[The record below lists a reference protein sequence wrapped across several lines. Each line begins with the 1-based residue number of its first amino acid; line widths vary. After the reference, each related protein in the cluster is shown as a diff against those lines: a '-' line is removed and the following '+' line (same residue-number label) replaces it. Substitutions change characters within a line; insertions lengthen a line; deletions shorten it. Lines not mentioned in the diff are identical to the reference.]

1 MALYIFVES
10 FLFYSVV
17 RRLDYMSALFRKAKQ
32 SRIFQDV
39 VSQIQG
45 AILDGH
51 IKAGDKL
58 PSERD
63 LGEMLGTSRG
73 TLREALRVLEQKDLI
88 EIRLGVG
95 GGAIVKDPGGKQITE
110 SLAMLIR
117 SQKISLRHLAEF
129 REDVEGTVTGM
140 AAERAT
146 DDDIR
151 HLQDLLKAAKACC
164 EASAKEWRE
173 FMRVDEQVHMFM
185 ARISGNPIYE
195 FILKTIHDNIQIYY
209 DRYLPWG
216 PKELNENYDDLC
228 QLVAAVTDRE
238 AEQAVRVAREHV
250 RRFNSYM
257 QKKKRKIITKEYP

>member
-1 MALYIFVES
+1 
-10 FLFYSVV
+10 
-17 RRLDYMSALFRKAKQ
+17 MSALFRKAKQ

-39 VSQIQG
+39 VDQIQG

-58 PSERD
+58 PSERE
-63 LGEMLGTSRG
+63 LCEMLGTSRG
-73 TLREALRVLEQKDLI
+73 TLREALRVLEQKGLI

-117 SQKISLRHLAEF
+117 SQKISLSHLAEF
-129 REDVEGTVTGM
+129 REEVEGTVTRM

-151 HLQDLLKAAKACC
+151 HLQDLLEAAKAYW
-164 EASAKEWRE
+164 EADVAQWSE

-195 FILKTIHDNIQIYY
+195 FILKTVHDNIHIYY

-216 PKELNENYDDLC
+216 GKELNENYDDLC
-228 QLVAAVTDRE
+228 QLVTAVADRE
-238 AEQAVRVAREHV
+238 AERAERVARDHV

-257 QKKKRKIITKEYP
+257 EKKKRKIHTRENTLS

>member
-1 MALYIFVES
+1 
-10 FLFYSVV
+10 
-17 RRLDYMSALFRKAKQ
+17 MSLTFRKAKQ

-39 VSQIQG
+39 VNQIQG

-51 IKAGDKL
+51 LNAGDKL
-58 PSERD
+58 PSERE

-73 TLREALRVLEQKDLI
+73 TLREALRVLEQKGLI
-88 EIRLGVG
+88 EIRLGVD
-95 GGAIVKDPGGKQITE
+95 GGAIVTDPGGKQITE

-146 DDDIR
+146 EDDIR
-151 HLQDLLKAAKACC
+151 HLQNLLKEAKACW
-164 EASAKEWRE
+164 EASGEQWQE
-173 FMRVDEQVHMFM
+173 FMQVDEKVHMFM
-185 ARISGNPIYE
+185 AHISGNLIYE
-195 FILKTIHDNIQIYY
+195 FILKTIHDNIHIYY

-216 PKELNENYDDLC
+216 PKELNENYNDLC
-228 QLVAAVTDRE
+228 QLVAALADNDTER
-238 AEQAVRVAREHV
+238 AVKVAREHV

-257 QKKKRKIITKEYP
+257 QKKKRTINKGTYS

>member
-1 MALYIFVES
+1 
-10 FLFYSVV
+10 
-17 RRLDYMSALFRKAKQ
+17 MSSLFRKAKQ

-39 VSQIQG
+39 VGQIQG

-51 IKAGDKL
+51 LKAGDKL
-58 PSERD
+58 PAERE

-73 TLREALRVLEQKDLI
+73 TLREALRVLEQKGLI

-129 REDVEGTVTGM
+129 REDVEGKVTGM

-146 DDDIR
+146 DKQIR
-151 HLQDLLKAAKACC
+151 HLQDLLKAAKVCW
-164 EASAKEWRE
+164 EGGVTQWPE
-173 FMRVDEQVHMFM
+173 FMRVDEKMHMFM
-185 ARISGNPIYE
+185 AHIAGNPIYE
-195 FILKTIHDNIQIYY
+195 FILKTVHDNIHIYY

-216 PKELNENYDDLC
+216 VKELNENYDDLC
-228 QLVAAVTDRE
+228 QLVAAVTDKD
-238 AEQAVRVAREHV
+238 AERAVHLACEHV
-250 RRFNSYM
+250 HRFNRYM
-257 QKKKRKIITKEYP
+257 QKKKRKINTKEYP